1 MLIYEKE
8 LQIARPKDFGD
19 LRQHLGKRVKE
30 ALAHN
35 EEAIRFVI
43 TKMGEDYIFC
53 EVGVIRFEK
62 GDPIS
67 STIESIFHYEWP
79 RYKNAEDFNIVLIIP
94 TGVGCELGG
103 HSGDGGA
110 VARLFASIA
119 DQLVTHPNVVNAA
132 DINELPDNGLYVEG
146 SVLSRLLMGT
156 VTLQKTRSNR
166 VLLVVDKHEEEMF
179 HEMAVN
185 AASAARASLGLDCP
199 RVEIMADP
207 ILLSAEF
214 APSGRAVGRIERF
227 EILCEL
233 LGRRWQEYDAV
244 ALSTLISVPPEY
256 HTEYFKKDTSLA
268 VNPWGGVEAMLT
280 HAISAIY
287 EVPSAHSPMIN
298 SGEVMN
304 LNVGITD
311 PRKAAEAVST
321 TYLHCVLKGLH
332 RAPRILPG
340 MISGD
345 GLLNVQDISCVV
357 IPDGCLGLPVLAA
370 IENDI
375 PVIAVQDFHVAG
387 DSFSEL
393 GLEKG
398 KLLFA
403 NNYLEAAGIASALKA
418 GVALDSIKRPMRWTR
433 FSTSER
439 AK

>member
-19 LRQHLGKRVKE
+19 LRRYLRKCVRE
-30 ALAHN
+30 SLADN

-43 TKMGEDYIFC
+43 TKMGEDYIFG
-53 EVGVIRFEK
+53 EVGVIRFQGKPVHTFE
-62 GDPIS
+62 PIFDYDKP
-67 STIESIFHYEWP
+67 I
-79 RYKNAEDFNIVLIIP
+79 YKNAEDFNIVLIIP

-110 VARLFASIA
+110 AARLFASIA

-166 VLLVVDKHEEEMF
+166 VLLVVDEHEEEMF

-199 RVEIMADP
+199 HVEIMSDSIAM
-207 ILLSAEF
+207 SAEF
-214 APSGRAVGRIERF
+214 SPSGRAVGKIERF
-227 EILCEL
+227 EVLCDL
-233 LGRRWQEYDAV
+233 LERRRREYDAV
-244 ALSTLISVPPEY
+244 ALSTLISVPPDY
-256 HTEYFKKDTSLA
+256 HIEYFKRDSSLT

-280 HAISAIY
+280 HAVSAIFD
-287 EVPSAHSPMIN
+287 VPSAHSPMMN

-304 LNVGITD
+304 LSVGITD

-332 RAPRILPG
+332 RAPRIVPG
-340 MISGD
+340 MVSGA

-357 IPDGCLGLPVLAA
+357 IPDGCLGLPVLTA

-375 PVIAVQDFHVAG
+375 PVIAVQDSHVAG
-387 DSFSEL
+387 NSFSEL
-393 GLEKG
+393 DLPKG
-398 KLLFA
+398 KILFA

-418 GVALDSIKRPMRWTR
+418 GVALDSIKRPMSWTN
-433 FSTSER
+433 FSIR
-439 AK
+439 